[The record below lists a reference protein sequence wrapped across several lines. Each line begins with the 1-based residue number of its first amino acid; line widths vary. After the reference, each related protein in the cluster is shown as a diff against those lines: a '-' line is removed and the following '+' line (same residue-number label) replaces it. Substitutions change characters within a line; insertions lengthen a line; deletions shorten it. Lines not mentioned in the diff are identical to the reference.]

1 MQSAFFFANLTS
13 LPIFQLSYDSNIIS
27 SHDFLNILFT
37 MIQINWG
44 EKDVVVFK
52 VNNQIL
58 NITKSKINSPFIVNC
73 NN

>member
-1 MQSAFFFANLTS
+1 
-13 LPIFQLSYDSNIIS
+13 
-27 SHDFLNILFT
+27 

-44 EKDVVVFK
+44 EKDIVVFK